1 MCLPVLPVRFDIL
14 VAPGDVVFRPCG
26 AWPSLVVLGWT
37 ASLLAYVMR
46 PVVPLGI
53 SWVPSVGVIVVAIIV
68 TTIIILPIVLIVAKV
83 VVVAAIVIHATV
95 VVVAPVVVL
104 PITVA
109 ISISFT
115 GTGPL
120 VVSRSWSS
128 SCWLLRSLWPDL
140 LDGCEIAVE

>member
-53 SWVPSVGVIVVAIIV
+53 SWVPSVGVIVVVIIV
-68 TTIIILPIVLIVAKV
+68 TTIMVLPIILIVAMV
-83 VVVAAIVIHATV
+83 VVVAVIVVVAAIVIPSAIVILTTV
-95 VVVAPVVVL
+95 VVIAPVVVFAVVIVL
-104 PITVA
+104 PIAVV
-109 ISISFT
+109 ISISVV
-115 GTGPL
+115 GTGSL
-120 VVSRSWSS
+120 GISRSWSRS
-128 SCWLLRSLWPDL
+128 SS
-140 LDGCEIAVE
+140 